1 MLWYVI
7 FRLGTFLARR
17 LPLPW
22 GIALCRWL
30 GRMIYRF
37 SPVAEAGRD
46 NARHVLG
53 PEADP
58 AHVSQVARAA
68 FEERVLNYFDM
79 LWLSALPLEEITA
92 RTEIDGLENVRHL
105 LEEKQGAVAVS
116 GHIGPMEFMIQALAS
131 YGYPLIGITEHLKSE
146 RLHQY
151 VIGLRSVHG
160 LNLISTQGPLLN
172 AYRRIKRGEMLLST
186 ADRDST
192 GTGLV
197 VDFFGAPA
205 WMPDGYA
212 RLAVRANVP
221 LVFAYCIR
229 TAEGVV
235 CKVLPPLYPEK
246 SLGKE
251 KAVIDLIERTV
262 RLLEKAV
269 CENPA
274 AWHLSTP
281 IWKLAQERLE
291 RGSAQ

>member
-1 MLWYVI
+1 MFWYVI
-7 FRLGTFLARR
+7 FRLGAFLVRR
-17 LPLPW
+17 LPVRW

-30 GRMIYRF
+30 GRVIYRL
-37 SPVAEAGRD
+37 SPVAEASRD

-53 PEADP
+53 PDADP
-58 AHVSQVARAA
+58 ARVSQVACAA
-68 FEERVLNYFDM
+68 FEERVLNYYDM
-79 LWLSALPLEEITA
+79 LWLSGLPLEEVTA
-92 RTEIDGLENVRHL
+92 RTSVEGLETVLHL
-105 LEEKQGAVAVS
+105 VQEKRGAVAVS

-131 YGYPLIGITEHLKSE
+131 YGYPLIGITEHLESE

-151 VIGLRSVHG
+151 LMDLRSVHG
-160 LNLISTQGPLLN
+160 LNLISTEGPLLDV
-172 AYRRIKRGEMLLST
+172 YRRIKRGEVLLST

-192 GTGLV
+192 GTGLI

-229 TAEGVV
+229 TQGGVV
-235 CKVLPPLYPEK
+235 CKILPSLYPEK

-251 KAVIDLIERTV
+251 EAVIDLIERTV
-262 RLLEKAV
+262 RLLEEAI

-281 IWKLAQERLE
+281 IWQIAQERLE
-291 RGSAQ
+291 TGVSR